1 MNIYFDKDYNL
12 LITKEEQE
20 DKTNFVYADNYI
32 ELVSLFGLTI
42 INNKEKRNIKLKT
55 KFLQMEFNY
64 VKVGRYEFRRKR
76 RIFKKY
82 EKKIKRIFDLYTR
95 LNEKIKVNEKI
106 IFSFFKII
114 D

>member
-42 INNKEKRNIKLKT
+42 INNKEREISNLKPNFYKWNLIT
-55 KFLQMEFNY
+55 LKWEEMSLEEKEEFL
-64 VKVGRYEFRRKR
+64 K
-76 RIFKKY
+76 I
-82 EKKIKRIFDLYTR
+82 IKRKSKEFLTYAQK
-95 LNEKIKVNEKI
+95 LNEKIKVNEKN
-106 IFSFFKII
+106 
-114 D
+114 

>member
-42 INNKEKRNIKLKT
+42 INNKEKEISNLEPNFYKWNLIMLKWEEMSSEEKE
-55 KFLQMEFNY
+55 KFLKIMKRKSKEFLTY
-64 VKVGRYEFRRKR
+64 AQK
-76 RIFKKY
+76 
-82 EKKIKRIFDLYTR
+82 
-95 LNEKIKVNEKI
+95 LNEKIETLMREK
-106 IFSFFKII
+106 
-114 D
+114 

>member
-42 INNKEKRNIKLKT
+42 INNKEREISNLKPNFYKWNLIT
-55 KFLQMEFNY
+55 LKWEEMSLEEKEEFLKIMNRKSKKFL
-64 VKVGRYEFRRKR
+64 
-76 RIFKKY
+76 
-82 EKKIKRIFDLYTR
+82 
-95 LNEKIKVNEKI
+95 
-106 IFSFFKII
+106 
-114 D
+114 

>member
-42 INNKEKRNIKLKT
+42 INNKEKEISNLKPNFYKWNLITSKWKEMSLEEKEEFFKSIKRKLKE
-55 KFLQMEFNY
+55 FLT
-64 VKVGRYEFRRKR
+64 
-76 RIFKKY
+76 
-82 EKKIKRIFDLYTR
+82 YTR
-95 LNEKIKVNEKI
+95 DLMRK
-106 IFSFFKII
+106 
-114 D
+114 

>member
-42 INNKEKRNIKLKT
+42 INNKEREISNLKPNFYKWNLIT
-55 KFLQMEFNY
+55 LK
-64 VKVGRYEFRRKR
+64 
-76 RIFKKY
+76 
-82 EKKIKRIFDLYTR
+82 
-95 LNEKIKVNEKI
+95 
-106 IFSFFKII
+106 
-114 D
+114 